1 MGYCQGVGV
10 IAAVLLLILEEEDA
24 FWLLCAIVEDLLPA
38 SYYTPSLTGILPS
51 MPNLNDVLYAPFT
64 SLIQFIGVQADQRV
78 LRQLLMNFLPSMDTL
93 LRDHDIE
100 LSLIALP
107 W

>member
-1 MGYCQGVGV
+1 M
-10 IAAVLLLILEEEDA
+10 IASILLLLLEEEDA

-38 SYYTPSLTGILPS
+38 SYYTPSLIGKCFKILALKRVDNS
-51 MPNLNDVLYAPFT
+51 VFNFVA
-64 SLIQFIGVQADQRV
+64 GAQADQRV
-78 LRQLLMNFLPSMDTL
+78 LRQLLVNFLPSVDTL

>member
-1 MGYCQGVGV
+1 MRKFYC
-10 IAAVLLLILEEEDA
+10 L
-24 FWLLCAIVEDLLPA
+24 
-38 SYYTPSLTGILPS
+38 
-51 MPNLNDVLYAPFT
+51 
-64 SLIQFIGVQADQRV
+64 GVQADQRV

-107 W
+107 WYKNDIQLLLQLIRTSTII